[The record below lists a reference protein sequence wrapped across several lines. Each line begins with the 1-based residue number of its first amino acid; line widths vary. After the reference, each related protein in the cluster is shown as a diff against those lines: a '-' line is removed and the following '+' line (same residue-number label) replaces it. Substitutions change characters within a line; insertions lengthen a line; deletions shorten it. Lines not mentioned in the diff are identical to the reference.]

1 MGDTYTNIDMC
12 LDGDVISARVN
23 LPGLYN
29 VYNALAAAA
38 CCSVLSFPVQNT
50 VKALSSFESGFG
62 RMETITADDRFLKLI
77 LVKNPTGFDQVL
89 SFFLE
94 QNDDNMQIA
103 FIINDNAADGR
114 DISWLWDVDFEKL
127 QKISHKEPEFYI
139 SGIRAEDMAVRL
151 KYAGIDTKKIRIFEN
166 YTELVNTG
174 LTKTKPGKSFYI
186 MPTYTAMLELRKL
199 LKTRYKLHD
208 FWE

>member
-1 MGDTYTNIDMC
+1 MSLNDKS
-12 LDGDVISARVN
+12 VSAKIN

-38 CCSVLSFPVQNT
+38 CCDALELPIQNI
-50 VKALSSFESGFG
+50 VNALASFESGFG
-62 RMETITADDRFLKLI
+62 RMETIVAGDKFIKLI

-94 QNDDNMQIA
+94 QNDNMQIA

-127 QKISHKEPEFYI
+127 LKINEKISIFYV
-139 SGIRAEDMAVRL
+139 SGIRAEDMAIRL
-151 KYAGIDTKKIRIFEN
+151 KYAGIDTNKISMLKDYN
-166 YTELVNTG
+166 KLVSVGLSKTE
-174 LTKTKPGKSFYI
+174 PGKSFYI
-186 MPTYTAMLELRKL
+186 LPTYTAMLELRKS
-199 LKTRYKLHD
+199 LKHKYKLHD
-208 FWE
+208 FWK